1 MQIRLHLQ
9 RSLGVALPRCPDV
22 HVDGDLVPSRKV
34 ERQPGRHKPAVVVRR
49 RGVWIAIADPTE
61 RLDRLQVAI
70 PRQVELVRDDEL
82 RAEEVARLAV
92 LIQIQPVIASHH
104 AGLHMRARFVAP
116 RLDVAPDSYRVIGGV
131 SGDRVSEIVGRNVA
145 FEELKSELKRY
156 GRDVEVY
163 TERKDFASII
173 VNFEAEEELDYS
185 IEVMISP
192 VRVFP
197 RPVIHHTEWASSR
210 RLRVEGLLRKG
221 SQDYDISDISKEE
234 IIEHFLDE
242 YKNYIEFEY

>member
-1 MQIRLHLQ
+1 
-9 RSLGVALPRCPDV
+9 
-22 HVDGDLVPSRKV
+22 
-34 ERQPGRHKPAVVVRR
+34 
-49 RGVWIAIADPTE
+49 
-61 RLDRLQVAI
+61 
-70 PRQVELVRDDEL
+70 
-82 RAEEVARLAV
+82 
-92 LIQIQPVIASHH
+92 
-104 AGLHMRARFVAP
+104 MRARFVAP

-145 FEELKSELKRY
+145 FEELKSELKRH

-234 IIEHFLDE
+234 IVSIPFLVEIKAAPPRGTPTRRAAVAVAPSAEPRPAAADGGTP
-242 YKNYIEFEY
+242 